1 MSLSL
6 SDNYY
11 GSPYNH
17 WDYQLFKD
25 FKPYALNG
33 KKRGFLSSL
42 NGVRYIQKSNNL
54 LLYKL
59 VDYYKD
65 LNKVFERI
73 LDNYHD
79 DMFMRYV
86 FRAKV
91 FGNEQRFQ
99 EFLQIWDDLF
109 SYSLQMY
116 INKYHSQF
124 DESYGISY
132 VTYFNMKFSAC
143 LLFQTIEVLK
153 KYNNRS
159 GYEEGFKY
167 CRDVEV
173 HRLSIKACFPKVA
186 IHFVDPLDTY
196 YQELIYQS
204 FSPSTLTIV

>member
-1 MSLSL
+1 MLSNI

-17 WDYQLFKD
+17 WDYSLFKD

-42 NGVRYIQKSNNL
+42 NGVRYIQKSNTL

-59 VDYYKD
+59 VDYYRD
-65 LNKVFERI
+65 LNKIFERI
-73 LDNYHD
+73 LNNYHD

-91 FGNEQRFQ
+91 FGNEQRFK

-116 INKYHSQF
+116 VNKYHDKF
-124 DESYGISY
+124 EESYGLSY
-132 VTYFNMKFSAC
+132 VMYFNMKFSAC

-159 GYEEGFKY
+159 GYPDGFKY
-167 CRDVEV
+167 CRDIETY
-173 HRLSIKACFPKVA
+173 RLSIKACFPKVA
-186 IHFVDPLDTY
+186 THFVYPSDTY
-196 YQELIYQS
+196 YQVLTYQS
-204 FSPSTLTIV
+204 FFPSTSTIV

>member
-1 MSLSL
+1 MQLNI
-6 SDNYY
+6 SDNYF

-17 WDYQLFKD
+17 WDYDLFKD
-25 FKPYALNG
+25 YKPYAING

-54 LLYKL
+54 LLYRL

-91 FGNEQRFQ
+91 FGNEQRFK

-116 INKYHSQF
+116 VTKYHDKF

-153 KYNNRS
+153 KFNNKA

-173 HRLSIKACFPKVA
+173 HHLSIMASFPQVKT
-186 IHFVDPLDTY
+186 HFVIPSDTY
-196 YQELIYQS
+196 YQELVYQS
-204 FSPSTLTIV
+204 FSPLTLSTV

>member
-1 MSLSL
+1 MSLSM

-25 FKPYALNG
+25 FKPYVLNG

-59 VDYYKD
+59 VDYYRD
-65 LNKVFERI
+65 LNKIFERI
-73 LDNYHD
+73 QDNYHD
-79 DMFMRYV
+79 DMFMRYA
-86 FRAKV
+86 FRAKI
-91 FGNEQRFQ
+91 FGNEQRFT

-116 INKYHSQF
+116 VSKYHTKF
-124 DESYGISY
+124 DETYGISY

-159 GYEEGFKY
+159 GYEDGFKY
-167 CRDVEV
+167 CRDVEI
-173 HRLSIKACFPKVA
+173 HHLSIMACFPKVA
-186 IHFVDPLDTY
+186 SHPAHPLDSY